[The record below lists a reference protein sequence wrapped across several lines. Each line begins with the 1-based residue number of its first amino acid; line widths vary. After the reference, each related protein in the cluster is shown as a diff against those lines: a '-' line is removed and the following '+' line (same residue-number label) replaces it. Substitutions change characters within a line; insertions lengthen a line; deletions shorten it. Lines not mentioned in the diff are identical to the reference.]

1 VTDVSPSTPGAE
13 DAKASDDATR
23 STLDSHPSLSS
34 LLMLSDIFKLF
45 ESRQRRSAER
55 QNHVT
60 MKISFYAAHVMS
72 TPSSILRSV
81 SDEIIARS
89 KILEGRAVST
99 PSNTTTDQPIIR
111 ELP

>member
-45 ESRQRRSAER
+45 ESRQRRSAE
-55 QNHVT
+55 NHVT

-99 PSNTTTDQPIIR
+99 LSNTTTDQPIIR